1 MSARMFK
8 RSGARI
14 DSLMTAQPTIWL
26 PSGSPVLSCRAK
38 ALDRVT
44 SVARMMSPIW
54 GCCQLRWMMMDVE
67 LTTCVPTRSLSGPS
81 RLGCLDSDRTT
92 EKSERTKSSK
102 RRYMIPRAAMEKP
115 EAMLLKSDLD
125 G

>member
-1 MSARMFK
+1 M
-8 RSGARI
+8 
-14 DSLMTAQPTIWL
+14 
-26 PSGSPVLSCRAK
+26 
-38 ALDRVT
+38 
-44 SVARMMSPIW
+44 
-54 GCCQLRWMMMDVE
+54 
-67 LTTCVPTRSLSGPS
+67 
-81 RLGCLDSDRTT
+81 GCLDSDRTT